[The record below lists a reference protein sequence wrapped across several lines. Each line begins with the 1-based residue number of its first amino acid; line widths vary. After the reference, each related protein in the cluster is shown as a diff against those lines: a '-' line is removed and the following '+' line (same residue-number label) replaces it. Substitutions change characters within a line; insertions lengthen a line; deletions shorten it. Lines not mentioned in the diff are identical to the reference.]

1 MNSIVFGANGGI
13 GRALVEALLQSK
25 AYETVY
31 AVSRSGYAPLGSH
44 GLKLDAY
51 DDRTLE
57 VLAQEVSANGEIDLC
72 ICAIGLLS
80 DGNKLRPERSYRQQS
95 REAFENIFEANVIS
109 PALIAKHIL
118 PVMKTRDRAVFA
130 ALSAR
135 VGSIS
140 DNRLGGW
147 HSYRASKAAL
157 NMLIKNYAIE
167 QARRN
172 PHFIA
177 VGLHHGTVDT
187 DLSKPFQGNVPDQ
200 QLFTPERSAASLLSV
215 IDGLEPDASGRVFDW
230 AGKDVPA

>member
-147 HSYRASKAAL
+147 HSYRASKA
-157 NMLIKNYAIE
+157 
-167 QARRN
+167 
-172 PHFIA
+172 
-177 VGLHHGTVDT
+177 D
-187 DLSKPFQGNVPDQ
+187 VPDQ